1 MVANTT
7 LVNTHLLTFFKE
19 VLISKIKIITTG
31 SVIAVLMICITIMF
45 VSHTN
50 VMMLDSYN
58 STIDKLPEQKVSNYV
73 EGIKNLDKITPQI
86 SLHHTQEVKLP

>member
-7 LVNTHLLTFFKE
+7 FVNTHLLTFIE
-19 VLISKIKIITTG
+19 GVPISKTKIITLG
-31 SVIAVLMICITIMF
+31 SVIVVLIVCVTIMF

-50 VMMLDSYN
+50 VIMLDSYN

-73 EGIKNLDKITPQI
+73 EGIKNLDKITTQVT
-86 SLHHTQEVKLP
+86 LHHTQEVKLP

>member
-7 LVNTHLLTFFKE
+7 LVNTHLLTFLKE
-19 VLISKIKIITTG
+19 VLISKTKIITIG
-31 SVIAVLMICITIMF
+31 SVIAVLMVCITIMF

-50 VMMLDSYN
+50 VIMLDSYN

-86 SLHHTQEVKLP
+86 SLHHIQEVKLP

>member
-7 LVNTHLLTFFKE
+7 IVNTHLLTFLKE
-19 VLISKIKIITTG
+19 VLISKIKIVTIG
-31 SVIAVLMICITIMF
+31 SVLVVLIVCITVMF

-50 VMMLDSYN
+50 VMILDSYN

-86 SLHHTQEVKLP
+86 SLHHIQEVNIP

>member
-1 MVANTT
+1 MIANTT
-7 LVNTHLLTFFKE
+7 IVNTHLLTFLKE
-19 VLISKIKIITTG
+19 VLISKIKIITIG

-86 SLHHTQEVKLP
+86 SLYHIQEVKLP

>member
-1 MVANTT
+1 
-7 LVNTHLLTFFKE
+7 
-19 VLISKIKIITTG
+19 IKIITTG